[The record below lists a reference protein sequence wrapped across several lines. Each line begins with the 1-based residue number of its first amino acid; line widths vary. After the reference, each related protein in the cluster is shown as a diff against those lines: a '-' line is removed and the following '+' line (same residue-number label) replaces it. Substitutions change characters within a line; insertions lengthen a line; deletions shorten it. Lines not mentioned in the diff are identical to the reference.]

1 MKALIGAIVLLF
13 IAFFIIITA
22 LVMLGVY
29 AMYKAS
35 LWYGSEFDRM

>member
-1 MKALIGAIVLLF
+1 MKALFGAIVLLF
-13 IAFFIIITA
+13 IAFIIITA

-35 LWYGSEFDRM
+35 LWFGSEFDGM

>member
-13 IAFFIIITA
+13 IAFIIITA

-35 LWYGSEFDRM
+35 L

>member
-13 IAFFIIITA
+13 IAFIIITA

-29 AMYKAS
+29 AMYKTS
-35 LWYGSEFDRM
+35 LWFGSEFDGM

>member
-13 IAFFIIITA
+13 IAFIIITA
-22 LVMLGVY
+22 LVMLGAY

-35 LWYGSEFDRM
+35 LWFGSEFDGM

>member
-13 IAFFIIITA
+13 IAFIIITA

-35 LWYGSEFDRM
+35 LCYGSEFDRM

>member
-13 IAFFIIITA
+13 IAFIIITA

-29 AMYKAS
+29 AMYKAG
-35 LWYGSEFDRM
+35 LWFGSEFDRM